1 MRKPISR
8 RVAYVAL
15 VVYSG
20 LLAVLYRRQEIA
32 FDVGTIALCLAVGL
46 CLIAIFTFIAQNGP
60 PK

>member
-20 LLAVLYRRQEIA
+20 LLAVRERSPRY
-32 FDVGTIALCLAVGL
+32 GAVGSVWVPTQAL
-46 CLIAIFTFIAQNGP
+46 TLPTRRDGS
-60 PK
+60 